1 MNSPKLEAAGHDRGL
16 RRPLALLALLGLPLV
31 MVACSEKD
39 KPEVIDETAPQV
51 RVLFPVGRV
60 DDNPVVADST
70 DVYAIA
76 RDESGVQR
84 VEVYYRR
91 LTDSEPQLSAST
103 TTPITSAEIPDSLS
117 EIVQVPAG
125 WNLFRVRWRTLTIHS
140 GVKPLL
146 FARATDP
153 RGNVGVSEA
162 VTVLI
167 RNRGDELV
175 PPIVD
180 FVVSPRD
187 PKARQEVEFDPQPG
201 QLTYDAQDPPER
213 IELRWDFDGNA
224 NPDDPESGGW
234 DTDWVRATQKQ
245 TRVFEN
251 QGTYHI
257 QVIAKNS
264 YLEEY
269 RVNDTHSVR
278 VRSSSGDPNPPEPDN
293 YITLPAGEFT
303 IGIQDTALVSQGVV
317 DEDET
322 PAFKVRFS
330 GPVKI
335 ERTEV
340 TNKLYLAY
348 INAALAKGVVEFT
361 STGVYYK
368 DRAAPKDTTLLYLT
382 LDNSKIFYNLD
393 TRVFQISDGFVDHPV
408 TGVTYYG
415 AEAYAF
421 FYGLR
426 LPYEAEWEAAAR
438 GDSTA
443 WMYAWGRSFF
453 DGDATGK
460 ARCNY
465 SRSGDTFESG
475 TTPAGYYNG
484 TAYGTFQTV
493 DTQSYVFPGEPGGMY
508 DVAGNVSE
516 WIGDWYAPYPGTL
529 QQDYQGPSSG
539 IFKVIRG
546 GSYQSSVR
554 GMRCTDRSAGAPL
567 DASYPSVGFRTAYV
581 PLR

>member
-1 MNSPKLEAAGHDRGL
+1 MNSPKLEAAERNKGL
-16 RRPLALLALLGLPLV
+16 RRPLSLLALLGLPLV

-39 KPEVIDETAPQV
+39 KPEVIDESAPQV
-51 RVLFPVGRV
+51 RVVFPAGRV

-76 RDESGVQR
+76 QDESGIQR
-84 VEVYYRR
+84 VDIYYRR
-91 LTDSEPQLSAST
+91 LTDVEAQLAASSSTPISAS
-103 TTPITSAEIPDSLS
+103 EIPDSLS
-117 EIVQVPAG
+117 GVVQVPAG
-125 WNLFRVRWRTLTIHS
+125 WNLFRVRWRTKTIHS

-146 FARATDP
+146 FARAADP
-153 RGNVGVSEA
+153 RGNIGVSDA

-167 RNRGDELV
+167 RNRGDDIV
-175 PPIVD
+175 PPFVD
-180 FVVSPRD
+180 FVISPRD
-187 PKARQEVEFDPQPG
+187 PKAQQPVEFDPQPG
-201 QLTYDAQDPPER
+201 TLTYDAQDPPDR

-224 NPDDPESGGW
+224 DLNDPESVGW

-245 TRVFEN
+245 TKVFQN
-251 QGTYHI
+251 QGNYLI

-269 RVNDTHSVR
+269 RTNNHRIR
-278 VRSSSGDPNPPEPDN
+278 VSSESGEPRPPEPDN
-293 YITLPAGEFT
+293 YVALPAGEYT
-303 IGIQDTALVSQGVV
+303 IGVQDTSLVVDGSA

-330 GPVKI
+330 APVKI

-340 TNKLYLAY
+340 TNRLFLAY
-348 INAALAKGVVEFT
+348 IDSALAKGQIEFT
-361 STGVYYK
+361 STGIYYK
-368 DRAAPKDTTLLYLT
+368 DRVAPKDSTFLYLT

-393 TRVFQISDGFVDHPV
+393 TREFQISEGFVEHPV
-408 TGVTYYG
+408 TGVTFYG

-421 FYGLR
+421 YYGLR
-426 LPYEAEWEAAAR
+426 LPYEAEWEATVR

-465 SRSGDTFESG
+465 SRSGDTYEPG
-475 TTPAGYYNG
+475 TTPIGYYNG
-484 TAYGTFQTV
+484 QAYGTFQTV
-493 DTQSYVFPGEPGGMY
+493 DTQSYLFRGEPGGLY

-516 WIGDWYAPYPGTL
+516 WVGDWYGPYPGTT
-529 QQDYQGPSSG
+529 QQDYQGPTSG

-567 DASYPSVGFRTAYV
+567 GASFPSVGFRTAYV
-581 PLR
+581 PLQ